1 VYEYV
6 ALWLV
11 QYERPRTQS
20 ELESS
25 FTFKMFFFQCIN
37 FYSSL
42 VYIAFFKVGG
52 VTFSKFFI

>member
-42 VYIAFFKVGG
+42 VYIAFFKVR
-52 VTFSKFFI
+52 VSPIYL